1 MTPLRV
7 LSVAS
12 EVYPIVKTGGLAD
25 VVGAL
30 PWALMAED
38 VEVRTLI
45 PGYPAVMLA
54 LEQVSEI
61 SSLPNFFG
69 GNARLL
75 GGSHGALDLF
85 VLDAPHLYD
94 RPGNPYLGPE
104 GKDWPDNAFR
114 FAALARA
121 ASYIGLGAVPA
132 FVPDI
137 VHGHDWQAGLVP
149 AYLLYSHR
157 PHPGTVM
164 TVHNLAFQGRFPRHF
179 LPPLGLPPES
189 FSIYGLEYY
198 GDISFLKAGLQFA
211 DKITTVSPTY
221 AREIQS
227 DEQGMGLGG
236 LLRQRASDLVGILN
250 GIDTAVWDPG
260 SDPAIASHFGIER
273 LEARA
278 PNKAALQTRM
288 GLQVSPETFLLGV
301 VSRLTS
307 QKGLDL
313 LLSCLPTRV

>member
-1 MTPLRV
+1 MTPLRI

-164 TVHNLAFQGRFPRHF
+164 TVHN
-179 LPPLGLPPES
+179 
-189 FSIYGLEYY
+189 
-198 GDISFLKAGLQFA
+198 
-211 DKITTVSPTY
+211 
-221 AREIQS
+221 
-227 DEQGMGLGG
+227 
-236 LLRQRASDLVGILN
+236 
-250 GIDTAVWDPG
+250 
-260 SDPAIASHFGIER
+260 
-273 LEARA
+273 
-278 PNKAALQTRM
+278 
-288 GLQVSPETFLLGV
+288 
-301 VSRLTS
+301 
-307 QKGLDL
+307 
-313 LLSCLPTRV
+313 